1 MGSFE
6 VRFLEAALSDL
17 EEITIYIATEN
28 KEAVKELHALIIT
41 RAKELSTLIGDR
53 KYLTKK
59 SPRWAFAIFRS
70 ENILYFTKR
79 RRTQYSFTGYLTAG
93 AIIRGCFNQCM
104 KNDGSDRNILGIKA
118 NAPISLMETLS
129 SPRCMEAVFLPQQ

>member
-41 RAKELSTLIGDR
+41 RAKELSTLPYRGPKVPDEKISAMGFRYLSIG
-53 KYLTKK
+53 KYL
-59 SPRWAFAIFRS
+59 IFYKAEKDTVFIHR
-70 ENILYFTKR
+70 ILDGR
-79 RRTQYSFTGYLTAG
+79 RDYPWLF
-93 AIIRGCFNQCM
+93 
-104 KNDGSDRNILGIKA
+104 
-118 NAPISLMETLS
+118 
-129 SPRCMEAVFLPQQ
+129 